1 MSSLSSLSST
11 RRADT
16 LPPDSNAQKRAR
28 VPALYHARQLLFAL
42 LLILAGASGV
52 VAMPL
57 AEYRSLIHQAIT
69 ELESTTESGR
79 YESAQEHDKRLTR
92 TLDNV
97 LQLVPMNKPV
107 EWKETRIIVNNSWLE
122 GELKSFQQL
131 SRSDPRSTKILERI
145 TERLRALE
153 DRLTELGA
161 QDTTVAAKAGK
172 EQEKARLEA
181 ILRRSEFNAQPPQE
195 NIIKRMWA
203 RFILWLN
210 SLFPRSGGLEPGSM
224 SWLSFFAMIFIFALA
239 AGVLGYAIYKLT
251 PYFQRR
257 RAKLKLGKREAR
269 VVLGERLAP
278 DQTASDLLNEAEAL
292 ARKGE
297 LRAAIRKAYIAL
309 LCELGDRKILTLEQH
324 KTNHDYLR
332 AVREKRPLLN
342 EMQKLTNSFENHWYG
357 FKQTTADDWT
367 AFRSGYDKAIRT
379 E

>member
-1 MSSLSSLSST
+1 
-11 RRADT
+11 
-16 LPPDSNAQKRAR
+16 
-28 VPALYHARQLLFAL
+28 
-42 LLILAGASGV
+42 
-52 VAMPL
+52 
-57 AEYRSLIHQAIT
+57 
-69 ELESTTESGR
+69 
-79 YESAQEHDKRLTR
+79 
-92 TLDNV
+92 
-97 LQLVPMNKPV
+97 MNKPV

-161 QDTTVAAKAGK
+161 QDTTVAARAGK

-203 RFILWLN
+203 RFISWLN

>member
-1 MSSLSSLSST
+1 MSSLSSLST
-11 RRADT
+11 TCRADM
-16 LPPDSNAQKRAR
+16 LLPDSNAQQRAR
-28 VPALYHARQLLFAL
+28 VPVLYVRQTLFVL
-42 LLILAGASGV
+42 LLILFGASGV

-57 AEYRSLIHQAIT
+57 EEYRSLIHQAII

-79 YESAQEHDKRLTR
+79 YESPQEHDYRLTKA
-92 TLDNV
+92 LNNV

-107 EWKETRIIVNNSWLE
+107 EWKNTRITVNNSWLE
-122 GELKSFQQL
+122 DELKSFQQL
-131 SRSDPRSTKILERI
+131 SRSDPRAAKILERI
-145 TERLRALE
+145 IERLRALE
-153 DRLTELGA
+153 DRLTEL
-161 QDTTVAAKAGK
+161 QDNTVIAAGGK
-172 EQEKARLEA
+172 DQEKARLEA
-181 ILRRSEFNAQPPQE
+181 ILRRSEFNTQPPQE
-195 NIIKRMWA
+195 SIIKRMWT
-203 RFILWLN
+203 RFVAWLN
-210 SLFPRSGGLEPGSM
+210 SLFPRSSGLEPGSM

-239 AGVLGYAIYKLT
+239 AGVLGYAIYKLA

-278 DQTASDLLNEAEAL
+278 DQTAADLLNEAEAL

-309 LCELGDRKILTLEQH
+309 LSELGDRKILTLAQH

-367 AFRSGYDKAIRT
+367 AFRAGYEKVMRT